1 MRCRVSRLPVSFPP
15 VPALPVS
22 FLPVSFLLVSFLSV
36 TVGEPPGDGPLSQSD
51 VSAYSLTRTIYQEA
65 GATDRGGG
73 DAMPVIELSAGTID
87 YEDTGGDGPV
97 VVLVHGLG
105 FDESVWAEVVA
116 DLRGD
121 FRVVVPVLPLGSHR
135 RPMRPDADL
144 SAHGVA
150 ALLAEFMDRLDLRDV
165 TLVQNDTG
173 TAQLLVG
180 VRDERI
186 ARLVLTSCEALDNYP
201 PGIQGRTLH
210 RAARIPGGLFLL
222 LQSFRFPP
230 LARMR
235 TSLGGMAKKRLPK
248 ELIARWY
255 GPLLGSREIRRDFA
269 KFCRDADP
277 DRYLAAAAKLPS
289 FTRPALVAWGAEDR
303 MMPPATG
310 RRLAELLPDA
320 RYVEIPDARTLIPFD
335 NPAALTAEL
344 RRFVKENPL
353 PGRA

>member
-1 MRCRVSRLPVSFPP
+1 
-15 VPALPVS
+15 
-22 FLPVSFLLVSFLSV
+22 
-36 TVGEPPGDGPLSQSD
+36 
-51 VSAYSLTRTIYQEA
+51 
-65 GATDRGGG
+65 
-73 DAMPVIELSAGTID
+73 MPEIELSAGTID
-87 YEDTGGDGPV
+87 YRDTGGDGPV

-105 FDESVWAEVVA
+105 FDDAVWSEVVSGLA
-116 DLRGD
+116 PD
-121 FRVVVPVLPLGSHR
+121 FRVLVPVLPLGSHR

-201 PGIQGRTLH
+201 PGVQGRTLD
-210 RAARIPGGLFLL
+210 RAARIPGALFLL
-222 LQSFRFPP
+222 LQSFRFPA
-230 LARMR
+230 LARLPS
-235 TSLGGMAKKRLPK
+235 SLGGMTKRRLPE

-255 GPLLGSREIRRDFA
+255 GPLLTSRDIRRDYA
-269 KFCRDADP
+269 KFCRGDDP
-277 DRYLAAAAKLPS
+277 DCYVKAAENLRS

-310 RRLAELLPDA
+310 RRLAELLPHA
-320 RYVEIPDARTLIPFD
+320 RYVEIPDARTLVPFD
-335 NPAALTAEL
+335 NPTALVAEL
-344 RRFVKENPL
+344 RRFVEEHPL
-353 PGRA
+353 PR